1 MAFLLM
7 FVIKEKKKDKSNSQT
22 WKIQEEKINQ
32 EWMKPS
38 FPYLTLTISFPKEQK
53 KLEKEEEEALDLSL
67 FSEMIFFLLAIFF

>member
-32 EWMKPS
+32 E
-38 FPYLTLTISFPKEQK
+38 
-53 KLEKEEEEALDLSL
+53 
-67 FSEMIFFLLAIFF
+67 